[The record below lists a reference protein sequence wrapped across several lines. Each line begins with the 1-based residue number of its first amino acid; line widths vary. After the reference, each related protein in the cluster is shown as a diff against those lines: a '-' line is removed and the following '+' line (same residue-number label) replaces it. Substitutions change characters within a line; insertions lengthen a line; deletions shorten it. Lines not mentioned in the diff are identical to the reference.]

1 MLILLFTRLMLF
13 LIPFVFIDDMTGFIA
28 GSKFIKTTDGGISW
42 NEVNS
47 GVSPSDPSFPDPNF
61 NDVYF
66 VNNNLGFA
74 IYKDFGVGD
83 GVIKTTDGGT
93 MWSPLNISNDK
104 YDKQYIYF
112 ADENLGVYFRPF
124 YSLPDN

>member
-1 MLILLFTRLMLF
+1 MG
-13 LIPFVFIDDMTGFIA
+13 V
-28 GSKFIKTTDGGISW
+28 SHW

-74 IYKDFGVGD
+74 IYRDFAVGD

-93 MWSPLNISNDK
+93 MWSPLNISHDK

-112 ADENLGVYFRPF
+112 ADENLGLFQEPLLFTGQLMEGIAGILLLCVGYNT
-124 YSLPDN
+124 YLIS